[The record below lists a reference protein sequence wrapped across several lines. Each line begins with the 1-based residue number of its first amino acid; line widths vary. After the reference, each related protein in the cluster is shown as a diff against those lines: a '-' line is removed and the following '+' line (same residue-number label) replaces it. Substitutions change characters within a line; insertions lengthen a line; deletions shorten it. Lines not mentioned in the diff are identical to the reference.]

1 MRVLVHCTACGSTH
15 RASLRDVPDAK
26 LVCPFCEHEAE
37 LPDDAELARLE
48 QTAAGQRLKAV
59 LGAAAFLLAVLLA
72 ASYAGLS
79 NAKAADSGMG
89 LGLLAGSGALGLL
102 GLVLAVMA
110 ESKASG
116 NYF

>member
-1 MRVLVHCTACGSTH
+1 MRVPVHCTACGFSH
-15 RASLRDVPDAK
+15 RSSLRDLPDGK

-48 QTAAGQRLKAV
+48 QTAARQRLFTV
-59 LGAAAFLLAVLLA
+59 LGAGAFFLAVLLT
-72 ASYAGLS
+72 ASYAGIS

-89 LGLLAGSGALGLL
+89 LGLLGGAAALSVL
-102 GLVLAVMA
+102 GLVVAVLQ